1 VRGPPFD
8 PAGHAAYFQAVDRNK
23 VNLAVGADVV
33 VENFRFV
40 AGASITRRPIEEYVR
55 RPRAGGDERPEL
67 RDLTAREREL
77 RTLIARGQ
85 SNAEIAETL
94 VVSEATVR
102 TNVNRI
108 LGKLDLRDRTQPAV
122 LAYETGLV
130 TPGR

>member
-1 VRGPPFD
+1 M
-8 PAGHAAYFQAVDRNK
+8 
-23 VNLAVGADVV
+23 
-33 VENFRFV
+33 